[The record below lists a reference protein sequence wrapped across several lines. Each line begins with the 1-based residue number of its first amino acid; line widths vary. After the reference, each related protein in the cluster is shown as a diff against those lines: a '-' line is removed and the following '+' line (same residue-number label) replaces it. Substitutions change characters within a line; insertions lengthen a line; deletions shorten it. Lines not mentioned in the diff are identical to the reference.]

1 MESKPNP
8 KEPPPPLFG
17 PSEATPAT
25 AASEEFD
32 DAKKADRAQTPRA
45 KAAPPPRHAAPQSAL
60 GKAATPQQLDPFRG
74 LRMDDGAAPSR
85 VEPSP
90 ADGDKREPDA
100 PRKPPRVTVVAHPR
114 VVMRRVDELH
124 EHPDAAI
131 VPDLSSEDYA
141 RLLEDIRARG
151 IVTYLE
157 ILEDGTVLDG
167 RHRLRAAREL
177 GLEKVPCLVVKL
189 NADEHPVER
198 MIVVALLRRHLATS
212 QRAALA
218 AELDTYAASRTAAK
232 ERQVATQ
239 FGKPQRKAGDTVP
252 ANLPEPPA
260 GESRAALA
268 KLAKVSPRTAQ
279 TVSTLRTK
287 APDLFQDIKA
297 GTKTAHA
304 AQQEYKRRLGV
315 PAGPSK
321 PMADG
326 TPAAPR
332 DVRSGQQAGS
342 DEERSADR
350 PATDGPPPRATN
362 APWAMNFV
370 EQVGAVTAWAWK
382 AREWFKTDLTAS
394 ERRSFASG
402 LRKLAKSFN
411 RLAEAL
417 MPGVR
422 PATKGHAESADG
434 RPRAR
439 AKKPSASRRP
449 S

>member
-25 AASEEFD
+25 AINVELD
-32 DAKKADRAQTPRA
+32 DAKKADGAQTRHA
-45 KAAPPPRHAAPQSAL
+45 RAAPPPRHATLKTATGSA
-60 GKAATPQQLDPFRG
+60 ASPQQLDPFRG
-74 LRMDDGAAPSR
+74 LMMGGGTAPSR

-90 ADGDKREPDA
+90 AGDGKGGADGA
-100 PRKPPRVTVVAHPR
+100 RKPPRVTVVAHPR

-167 RHRLRAAREL
+167 RNRLRAAREL
-177 GLEKVPCLVVKL
+177 GLEQVPCLVINL
-189 NADEHPVER
+189 TAGEHPVER

-232 ERQVATQ
+232 ERQAATQ
-239 FGKPQRKAGDTVP
+239 FGKPPRKTGDTVP
-252 ANLPEPPA
+252 ANLPEPQA

-321 PMADG
+321 PKAAG

-350 PATDGPPPRATN
+350 PATDGPPPCATK
-362 APWAMNFV
+362 AAWAMNFV
-370 EQVGAVTAWAWK
+370 KQVGASTAWAWEQRK
-382 AREWFKTDLTAS
+382 AFEDALAAD
-394 ERRSFASG
+394 ERQFFADG
-402 LRKLAKSFN
+402 LQALAKDLG
-411 RLAEAL
+411 RLAKAL

-422 PATKGHAESADG
+422 RTTKHRAGSGKHG
-434 RPRAR
+434 TKRAR
-439 AKKPSASRRP
+439 KPTAGRR
-449 S
+449 SS